1 MDQAL
6 CARFVAGD
14 EEAFERV
21 FALLKREVAGIVR
34 RFFRGPFDQEE
45 AFQEVWLEIYRKRD
59 RFDVS
64 RYAELSG
71 WVRTVARHR
80 CIDLLH
86 AAGVRPAASD
96 EEAAAIAGPDPEPR
110 AGLDE
115 EIRAA
120 LERFADGLD
129 EEDRRFFQLCF
140 VEERPHEELA
150 VLLGIN
156 ERRSK
161 YLKKRLLL
169 RLEQD
174 PGLRG
179 VRE

>member
-14 EEAFERV
+14 SEAFETI
-21 FALLKREVAGIVR
+21 FALMRREVAGVVR
-34 RFFRGPFDQEE
+34 RFFRGAFDQEE

-59 RFDVS
+59 RFDVN
-64 RYAELSG
+64 RFAELGG

-80 CIDLLH
+80 CIDLLQ
-86 AAGVRPAASD
+86 AAGVRPGVGND
-96 EEAAAIAGPDPEPR
+96 DAAAIAGPDPEPR
-110 AGLDE
+110 AGLDD

-120 LERFADGLD
+120 FDAFAAGLD
-129 EEDRRFFQLCF
+129 EEEGRFFQLCF
-140 VEERPHEELA
+140 VEERPHEEVA

-161 YLKKRLLL
+161 YLKKKLLQ
-169 RLEQD
+169 RLERD
-174 PGLRG
+174 PALRC